1 MHRLIIRSAAV
12 LALAL
17 SGLAHAGTVNINSAD
32 AATLA
37 AELDGVGMARAEAI
51 VAYREKVGRFESA
64 EQLLD
69 VSGIGPRILE
79 WNQER
84 IVLGPEPSED

>member
-1 MHRLIIRSAAV
+1 MYRFIVRSTAA
-12 LALAL
+12 LALLL
-17 SGLAHAGTVNINSAD
+17 SGLAQAGTVNINTAD

-37 AELDGVGMARAEAI
+37 AELEGVGMARAEAI
-51 VAYREKVGRFESA
+51 VAYRETVGRFQTP
-64 EQLLD
+64 EQLMD

-84 IVLGPEPSED
+84 IVLGPEGPAD